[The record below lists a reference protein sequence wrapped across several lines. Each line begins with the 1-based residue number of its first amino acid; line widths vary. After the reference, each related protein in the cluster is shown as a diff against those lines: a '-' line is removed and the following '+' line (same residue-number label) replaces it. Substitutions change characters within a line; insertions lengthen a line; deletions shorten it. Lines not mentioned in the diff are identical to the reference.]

1 MVQIQTVTQY
11 HRDFDTV
18 YIFDLSVFK
27 LSFYTLEDLIKRLV
41 WLRLLLS
48 GLTINRIYNK
58 SIKEDIMNNDGRIT
72 DPNNRVIT
80 DDYLEVGDRER
91 IIDDNERRLTG
102 NDQTINNTVI
112 RHENDNII
120 EDHDAIDRTAVKH
133 MSKEARSDLNAD
145 PITGEPGSHPV
156 GTGIGGIGGA
166 AAGAAIGT
174 MAGPLGTLIGGAIGA
189 IVGGGAG
196 HAAAEAID
204 PTREEAYWRAEY
216 ANADYY
222 QEGHDFDRDLH
233 PAYAVGYAN
242 RARYPADARFEDHE
256 SDLER
261 SWNNV
266 KGESR
271 MEWNEARR
279 ASRDAWNRIS

>member
-1 MVQIQTVTQY
+1 MNWYLI
-11 HRDFDTV
+11 
-18 YIFDLSVFK
+18 
-27 LSFYTLEDLIKRLV
+27 TL
-41 WLRLLLS
+41 
-48 GLTINRIYNK
+48 IYNNEFK
-58 SIKEDIMNNDGRIT
+58 DDIMNNDGRIT
-72 DPNNRVIT
+72 DPTNRVVA
-80 DDYLEVGDRER
+80 DDYQEVGDRDR
-91 IIDDNERRLTG
+91 IIDDNHRRVTDTDPLVDANG
-102 NDQTINNTVI
+102 NTVV

-120 EDHDAIDRTAVKH
+120 GDHDAIDRTAVKG
-133 MSKEARSDLNAD
+133 MSKETRKDLNAD
-145 PITGEPGSHPV
+145 VITGEPGSHPM

-204 PTREEAYWRAEY
+204 PTREEAYWRAEH

-222 QEGHDFDRDLH
+222 REGYEFDRDLH

-256 SDLER
+256 ADLER
-261 SWNNV
+261 SWNEV
-266 KGESR
+266 KGDSR

-279 ASRDAWNRIS
+279 ASHDAWTRVS

>member
-1 MVQIQTVTQY
+1 
-11 HRDFDTV
+11 
-18 YIFDLSVFK
+18 
-27 LSFYTLEDLIKRLV
+27 
-41 WLRLLLS
+41 
-48 GLTINRIYNK
+48 
-58 SIKEDIMNNDGRIT
+58 MNNDGRIT
-72 DPNNRVIT
+72 DPNNRVVAD

-91 IIDDNERRLTG
+91 IIDDNQRRVAGADPMLDG
-102 NDQTINNTVI
+102 NRGVLHD
-112 RHENDNII
+112 NDNMI
-120 EDHDAIDRTAVKH
+120 DNHDAIDRSEVKH
-133 MSKEARSDLNAD
+133 MSKETKKDLNAD
-145 PITGEPGSHPV
+145 VITGEPGSHPV
-156 GTGIGGIGGA
+156 GTGIGGVGGA

-204 PTREEAYWRAEY
+204 PTHEEAYWRAEH

-222 QEGHDFDRDLH
+222 KEGYDFDRDLH

-256 SDLER
+256 ADLER
-261 SWNNV
+261 SWHEV

-279 ASRDAWNRIS
+279 ASADAWNRIS